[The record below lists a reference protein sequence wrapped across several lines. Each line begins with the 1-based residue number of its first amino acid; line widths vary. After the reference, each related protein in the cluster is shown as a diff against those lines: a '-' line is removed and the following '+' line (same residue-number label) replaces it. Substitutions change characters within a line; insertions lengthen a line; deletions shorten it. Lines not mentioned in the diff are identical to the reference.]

1 MTTTPYR
8 LHRLH
13 DVDAATRRIALLQL
27 ADEEDADA
35 LPAVIA
41 LLADDPSP
49 EVRLEAARI
58 LATWEQPE
66 TVAALACALEDAN
79 AAVREAAALGL
90 GELKSPDSAPALL
103 PYVGHADAFVR
114 AAALRGLRELRVP
127 ESDAPALNALN
138 DADAAVRREA
148 VTVLGWRKHVAA
160 LPALAERA
168 RGDADAEVRRAA
180 VGALGL
186 ATDASVLP
194 ALLDALRDTAWRVR
208 EESASTL
215 GKLRALAPDVHV
227 THALVE
233 ALADD
238 YWQVRLQAAR
248 ALGRWRATHAVDALA
263 GMLSHPI
270 SNLRKDAAL
279 ALGETGDA
287 AALPALR
294 IAESDG
300 DPEVVKAV
308 RIALAQIEATR
319 AAT

>member
-1 MTTTPYR
+1 MTSY

-13 DVDAATRRIALLQL
+13 DDDATTRRVALLQL

-35 LPAVIA
+35 LPDVIA
-41 LLADDPSP
+41 LLADDPAP

-58 LATWEQPE
+58 LATWEQPD
-66 TVAALACALEDAN
+66 TVAALARALEDAD
-79 AAVREAAALGL
+79 AGVRDAAALGL
-90 GELKSPDSAPALL
+90 GELKSADSAAVLL
-103 PYVGHADAFVR
+103 PYVSHTSAFVR

-127 ESDAPALNALN
+127 DSEAPALGALQ

-148 VTVLGWRKHVAA
+148 VAVLGWRKHVAA

-168 RGDADAEVRRAA
+168 RHDDDAEVRRAA

-186 ATDASVLP
+186 ATDACVLP
-194 ALLDALRDTAWRVR
+194 ALLDALRDAAWRVR

-215 GKLRALAPDVHV
+215 GKLRALAPEANVSQ
-227 THALVE
+227 ALVD
-233 ALADD
+233 ALADG

-248 ALGRWRATHAVDALA
+248 ALGRWRAVHAVDALA
-263 GMLSHPI
+263 ALFAHPI
-270 SNLRKDAAL
+270 SNLRKEAAL
-279 ALGETGDA
+279 ALGEIGQA
-287 AALPALR
+287 AALPTLR
-294 IAESDG
+294 NAQSDG

-308 RIALAQIEATR
+308 RIALAQIEGAR

>member
-1 MTTTPYR
+1 MTTT
-8 LHRLH
+8 LLARLH
-13 DVDAATRRIALLQL
+13 DADAATRRVALLQL
-27 ADEEDADA
+27 ADEEDANA
-35 LPAVIA
+35 LPNVIA
-41 LLADDPSP
+41 LLANDPAP

-58 LATWEQPE
+58 LATWEQPD
-66 TVAALACALEDAN
+66 TVAALARALEDVD
-79 AAVREAAALGL
+79 AAVRDAAAFGL
-90 GELKSPDSAPALL
+90 GELKSPDSAPTLL
-103 PYVGHADAFVR
+103 PYVDHASAFVR

-127 ESDAPALNALN
+127 ESEAPALRALQ

-148 VTVLGWRKHVAA
+148 VAVLGWRKHVAA
-160 LPALAERA
+160 LSALAERA
-168 RGDADAEVRRAA
+168 RHDDDAEVRRAA

-208 EESASTL
+208 EESAGTL
-215 GKLRALAPDVHV
+215 GKLRALAPEAHV
-227 THALVE
+227 THALVD

-263 GMLSHPI
+263 ALFAHPI
-270 SNLRKDAAL
+270 SNLRKEAAL
-279 ALGETGDA
+279 ALGETGEA

-294 IAESDG
+294 NAESDG